1 MLRPTKLS
9 TVVLRDIVP
18 ILNLLRKN
26 VKFMIMFIVVLLE
39 LITVTMK
46 KNAFQI
52 LFHVAMGR
60 KNIVKNRMEN
70 VCLKVNVAQVV
81 SIGVIKIK
89 VV

>member
-1 MLRPTKLS
+1 
-9 TVVLRDIVP
+9 
-18 ILNLLRKN
+18 
-26 VKFMIMFIVVLLE
+26 MIMFIVVLLE

-46 KNAFQI
+46 KSAFQI

-60 KNIVKNRMEN
+60 KSIVKNRMEN
-70 VCLKVNVAQVV
+70 VCLKMNVVQVV